1 MVEGKNMG
9 FRQQSV
15 GDKVY
20 ELGILLFLIVFTFVV
35 AYPLYW
41 IVVSSFSDQFAV
53 TAGNVTFLPVKP
65 NIRMYKI
72 VIQHPE
78 IPRTYLNTI
87 IYTALGII
95 IGVGLTMFCA
105 YPLSRRVFFGKGF
118 FMAMLMFTMFFS
130 GGMIP
135 TFLQIRRLGL
145 FNTIWAVV
153 LPGSLSVYNTIIM
166 RTFYVSSIP
175 GELEESA
182 FLDGANDLQFF
193 IKIVL
198 PLSQAIV
205 AVMVLFYGVAQWN
218 AWFPALLY
226 LSSRKLYPVLLILR
240 EIIIQGTNQNA
251 TTDQDFIGDGVKYA
265 TMVVTTLPIMC
276 LYPFLQKYFM
286 KGVMVGSLKG

>member
-1 MVEGKNMG
+1 MG
-9 FRQQSV
+9 FRQQAA
-15 GDKVY
+15 GDKIY
-20 ELGILLFLIVFTFVV
+20 ELGILIFLLVFTFIV

-41 IVVSSFSDQFAV
+41 IVISSFSDQFAV
-53 TAGNVTFLPVKP
+53 TAGNVVFLPVKP
-65 NIRMYKI
+65 NVRMYKI
-72 VIQHPE
+72 VFQHPE
-78 IPRTYLNTI
+78 ITRTYINTVV
-87 IYTALGII
+87 YTVLGIVV
-95 IGVGLTMFCA
+95 GVGLTMFCA
-105 YPLSRRVFFGKGF
+105 YPLSRRQFFGKGF
-118 FMAMLMFTMFFS
+118 FMALLMFTMFFS

-145 FNTIWAVV
+145 FNTLWAVV

-166 RTFYVSSIP
+166 RTFYVSNIP
-175 GELEESA
+175 NELEESA

-193 IKIVL
+193 IKVVV

-226 LSSRKLYPVLLILR
+226 LSSRRLYPVLLILR

-251 TTDQDFIGDGVKYA
+251 SSDQEFIGDGVKYA
-265 TMVVTTLPIMC
+265 TMVATTLPIMC
-276 LYPFLQKYFM
+276 LYPFLQKYFT